1 MFGYVRVSSADLRV
15 REYEFYRGA
24 YCGLCRSM
32 GKCTGQCSRMTLNY
46 DFVFLTVVRLALAPE
61 EVCFE
66 QKRCFVHPLKKRNSM
81 KRNSALDF
89 CAGAAAIL
97 NYHKIADDLLD
108 EKGFRRLRA
117 LMARPMVSHARRKAI
132 KRAPEL
138 RELDLKVADGLRE
151 LSDIEAAGD
160 PSVDIPADCFGRL
173 LGEIVAFGL
182 EGAERRIAYQL
193 GRNIGA
199 WIYIADAI
207 DDMREDAEKGRYN
220 PFIKLYGGRLPSAE
234 ELGSVALAI
243 RNHLYGAEAAVDLMD
258 TESDVLRNIIQNA
271 IYLGIPDKTDEM
283 IKKHNGEDIKDPED
297 PKDIED
303 KEDKRRK
310 NK

>member
-1 MFGYVRVSSADLRV
+1 MFGYVRVSSDELRV

-61 EVCFE
+61 KVCFE
-66 QKRCFVHPLKKRNSM
+66 QRRCLVHPFKKRNSM
-81 KRNSALDF
+81 KRNAALDY

-108 EKGFRRLRA
+108 ERGFKKFRA
-117 LMARPMVSHARRKAI
+117 LAVKPMVSRARRKAI

-138 RELDLKVADGLRE
+138 CELDHKVAESLRE
-151 LSDIEAAGD
+151 LADIEAVGA
-160 PSVDIPADCFGRL
+160 PSVDTPAECFGRL

-193 GRNIGA
+193 GKNIGA

-207 DDMREDAEKGRYN
+207 DDMSEDGRKGRYN
-220 PFIKLYGGRLPSAE
+220 PFIRLYGGRLPSAD
-234 ELGSVALAI
+234 ELESVALAV
-243 RNHLYGAEAAVDLMD
+243 RNHLYGAEAAVDLIETD
-258 TESDVLRNIIQNA
+258 AEVLRNIIQNA
-271 IYLGIPDKTDEM
+271 IYLGIPEKTDSL
-283 IKKHNGEDIKDPED
+283 IKKHTEEYT
-297 PKDIED
+297 ED
-303 KEDKRRK
+303 KKEN